1 MGSNVRI
8 LFLGNNWVA
17 WQTIQWLKS
26 QGEDIVGLVIHPPG
40 TRKYGEEILKSS
52 KVDSARVFDGSQLR
66 KLETLQAIKALCPD
80 MGISAFFGYILTPEF
95 LDMLSAGCVNIH
107 PALLPYN
114 RGAYPNVWSIVEG
127 TPAGVTLHYIDE
139 GIDTGDI
146 IAQHE
151 VPVEP
156 IDTGESLYR
165 KLEQACIDLF
175 RNTWPLLRAG
185 QAPRQP
191 QLLQAGTYH
200 RTNDVIQ
207 IDEIELDRRYTA
219 RELIDVLRARTFP
232 PHSGAFFRHQGRRVC
247 MRLHLEYGD

>member
-1 MGSNVRI
+1 MRI

-17 WQTIQWLKS
+17 WQSIQWLES
-26 QGEDIVGLVIHPPG
+26 QGEDIVGLVIHPPE
-40 TRKYGEEILKSS
+40 TRRYGKEILHSTN
-52 KVDSARVFDGSQLR
+52 VDPVCVFDGSQLR
-66 KLETLQAIKALCPD
+66 EPETLRAIDALRPD
-80 MGISAFFGYILTPEF
+80 MGISALFGYILSPEF
-95 LDMLSAGCVNIH
+95 LGMLPAGCVNIH

-114 RGAYPNVWSIVEG
+114 RGAYPNVWSIVER
-127 TPAGVTLHYIDE
+127 TPAGVTLHYVDE

-151 VPVEP
+151 VSVEP

-165 KLEQACIDLF
+165 KLEQACVDLF
-175 RNTWPLLRAG
+175 RETWPLLRAD
-185 QAPRQP
+185 QVPRKP
-191 QLLQAGTYH
+191 QSLQAGTSH

-207 IDEIELDRRYTA
+207 IDEIDLNRRYTA

-232 PHSGAFFRHQGRRVC
+232 PHSGAFFRHKGRKVY

>member
-1 MGSNVRI
+1 MRI

-17 WQTIQWLKS
+17 WQSIQWLKG
-26 QGEDIVGLVIHPPG
+26 QGEDIVGLVIHPPE
-40 TRKYGEEILKSS
+40 TRKYGEEILHSTN
-52 KVDSARVFDGSQLR
+52 VDPACVFDGSQLR
-66 KLETLQAIKALCPD
+66 EPETLRAIEALRPD
-80 MGISAFFGYILTPEF
+80 MGISAFFGYILSPEF
-95 LDMLSAGCVNIH
+95 LDMLPAGCVNIH

-114 RGAYPNVWSIVEG
+114 RGAYPNVWSIVER

-151 VPVEP
+151 IPVEP

-165 KLEQACIDLF
+165 KLEKACVDLF
-175 RNTWPLLRAG
+175 KETWPLLRAD
-185 QAPRQP
+185 QAPRESQP
-191 QLLQAGTYH
+191 LQAGTSH
-200 RTNDVIQ
+200 RTHDVIQ
-207 IDEIELDRRYTA
+207 IDEIDLNRRYTA

-232 PHSGAFFRHQGRRVC
+232 PHSGVFFRHKGRKVY

>member
-1 MGSNVRI
+1 MRI

-26 QGEDIVGLVIHPPG
+26 QGEDIVGLVIHPPE
-40 TRKYGEEILKSS
+40 TRKYGKEIVKSS

-66 KLETLQAIKALCPD
+66 KPETLQAIKTLRPD
-80 MGISAFFGYILTPEF
+80 MGVSAFFGYILTPEF
-95 LDMLSAGCVNIH
+95 LDILSAGCVNIH

-151 VPVEP
+151 VSVEP

-165 KLEQACIDLF
+165 KLEHACVDLF
-175 RNTWPLLRAG
+175 RATWPLLRAG
-185 QAPRQP
+185 QASRKP

-200 RTNDVIQ
+200 NTNEVIH
-207 IDEIELDRRYTA
+207 IDEIDLDRRYTA

-232 PHSGAFFRHQGRRVC
+232 PHSGAFFRHQGRRIT
-247 MRLHLEYGD
+247 MRLHLEYEDS